1 MFLPLADSETPQST
15 SPYKVNVRN
24 APTISNR
31 CSFCYKNV
39 LPVPTLPSIP
49 SIGIDKIAVD
59 IPLVTGVADPKFF
72 LSSIKNTMLGRW
84 GNKAVTI
91 HPPTGARIQWRL
103 LLTSWSIRM
112 EFNPAR
118 MIDPDGYSLANPKAI
133 AGLIRNLIEEYFLES
148 EDSLPFFLV
157 DENGVVEIEVW
168 PNDWTSK
175 IRIGRLD
182 ISMDFH
188 IDNEWF
194 HEGLL
199 LDHQAKYS
207 KGSSLINNKSVTNTW
222 SSIYTHRDGFPK
234 FYNKSNEIKRRGL
247 QAPAGIHRFEYRLE
261 KKSLQRL
268 HIHNLGDINQTKF
281 EAALRHG
288 WEYSNLSEPIYDP
301 EDWMQRIQDSG
312 ETTPNPSELVGFL
325 LLNEKGMETRLSKSE
340 KKQLTRIALE
350 LHINPKKPLNR
361 QPSGAYRLDID
372 TQKLVRIS

>member
-1 MFLPLADSETPQST
+1 MFLPLADSQTLQST
-15 SPYKVNVRN
+15 SAYKVNVRN
-24 APTISNR
+24 APTVSNR

-39 LPVPTLPSIP
+39 LPVPTLPNIP

-91 HPPTGARIQWRL
+91 HAPTGAKIQWRL

-118 MIDPDGYSLANPKAI
+118 MIDPDGYSLASPKAI
-133 AGLIRNLIEEYFLES
+133 AGLIRSLIEEYFLES

-157 DENGVVEIEVW
+157 NENGEVNIEVW
-168 PNDWTSK
+168 PSDWTSR

-182 ISMDFH
+182 ISMDFQ
-188 IDNEWF
+188 IDKKWF

-199 LDHQAKYS
+199 LSHQAKYS
-207 KGSSLINNKSVTNTW
+207 KGASLVNNKGVTNTW
-222 SSIYTHRDGFPK
+222 SSVYTHRDGFPK
-234 FYNKSNEIKRRGL
+234 FYNKSNELKRRGI
-247 QAPAGIHRFEYRLE
+247 QAPPGIHRFEYRIE
-261 KKSLQRL
+261 KKSLRRL
-268 HIHNLGDINQTKF
+268 HIHNLSDINEIKF

-301 EDWMQRIQDSG
+301 EDWIQRINESG
-312 ETTPNPSELVGFL
+312 GAIPNPSELVGFL
-325 LLNEKGMETRLSKSE
+325 LLSEKGIETGLSKSE
-340 KKQLTRIALE
+340 KKELTRIALE
-350 LHINPKKPLNR
+350 LQINPKKPLGR
-361 QPSGAYRLDID
+361 QPNGAYRLDIE
-372 TQKLVRIS
+372 TQELVRLS